1 MRWLIVSI
9 LLALVYTL
17 YIVFSQYLYSITDIS
32 VKKVFVNI
40 ILIAAICCLIA
51 FPREVMIPQWN
62 ISYLLLL
69 LIGFCLFFQNYL
81 LLIGTKLPVNF
92 GIIDGLAISIYLP
105 LMTLALYCCFG
116 EILSLR
122 KMFGILLACLAGY
135 FILV

>member
-51 FPREVMIPQWN
+51 FPHEVMIPQWN

>member
-116 EILSLR
+116 ETLSLR

>member
-1 MRWLIVSI
+1 MRWLFVSI

-17 YIVFSQYLYSITDIS
+17 YIIFSQYLYSISDIS
-32 VKKVFVNI
+32 VKKAFVNV
-40 ILIAAICCLIA
+40 ILIAAFCCLVV

-62 ISYLLLL
+62 TSYIL
-69 LIGFCLFFQNYL
+69 LILIGLCLFFQNYL

-105 LMTLALYCCFG
+105 LMTFALYCCFG
-116 EILSLR
+116 ETLNLR
-122 KMFGILLACLAGY
+122 KIFGILLACLAGY

>member
-69 LIGFCLFFQNYL
+69 LIGFCLFF
-81 LLIGTKLPVNF
+81 
-92 GIIDGLAISIYLP
+92 
-105 LMTLALYCCFG
+105 
-116 EILSLR
+116 
-122 KMFGILLACLAGY
+122 
-135 FILV
+135 

>member
-1 MRWLIVSI
+1 M
-9 LLALVYTL
+9 
-17 YIVFSQYLYSITDIS
+17 
-32 VKKVFVNI
+32 KKVFVNI

-81 LLIGTKLPVNF
+81 LLIGTKLPINF

-116 EILSLR
+116 EKLSLR